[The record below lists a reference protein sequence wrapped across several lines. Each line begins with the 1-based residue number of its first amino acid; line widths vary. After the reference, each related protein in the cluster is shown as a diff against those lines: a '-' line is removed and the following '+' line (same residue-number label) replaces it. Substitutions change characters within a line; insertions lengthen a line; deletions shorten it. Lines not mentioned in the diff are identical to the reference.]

1 MRLYHVPGSRSNRV
15 LWALEETGQP
25 HEIVQ
30 VAREDRQKPEH
41 LERHPL
47 GRVPVVHDGTGY
59 VFESAGLVMHIA
71 DLAPQSGMLPA
82 PGTHERAVAY
92 QWILYAMLEME
103 VPVVINYV
111 HGANGVGEKQ
121 PERAAAAIETYR
133 KAAAVV
139 EKELGSKQHILGG
152 GFSFADLVVAGV
164 LGFGS
169 YLGMNDGFPNIAAYL
184 ERVHARPAYQRAHA

>member
-1 MRLYHVPGSRSNRV
+1 MRLYHVPGTRSNRV
-15 LWALEETGQP
+15 LWALEETGLP
-25 HEIVQ
+25 HETVTI
-30 VAREDRQKPEH
+30 AREDRQTPAH

-59 VFESAGLVMHIA
+59 VFESAGIVMQIA
-71 DLAPQSGMLPA
+71 DLAPQSGMLP
-82 PGTHERAVAY
+82 PLGSHERALAY
-92 QWILYAMLEME
+92 QWILFAMIEME
-103 VPVVINYV
+103 VPIVINYV

-139 EKELGSKQHILGG
+139 EQELASKEYILGG
-152 GFSFADLVVAGV
+152 GFTFADLIVAGV
-164 LGFGS
+164 LVFGAW
-169 YLGMNDGFPNIAAYL
+169 LGMNDGFTNIAAYL